1 MKFSIAQASKNQVN
15 ACASS
20 KWLLA
25 LLGLSIALR
34 VASAPTANAS
44 YLLIAGFSMLGRTQA
59 IQALALSWLFTMLN
73 PALAPDASAASI
85 GRYLVIVAAAISVA
99 WRGSGTGER
108 FSIKRLSFLTMC
120 LGVLLLVHSLLF
132 SAVVD
137 VSVLK
142 VVSWVMVVLT
152 LLSAWQGLAAP
163 QRVALFDQLQWGLV
177 WLLLLSLPLL
187 LIPGIGY
194 LRNGTGFQGLLNHPQ
209 AFGPTVALVGVLVGG
224 RVMGVRKPAWR
235 DIALLGLC
243 LVLVVLSEARTAGVA
258 MVLGLLGSA
267 LLSPVF
273 AGVSRRRMLPGLR
286 SRRFQTIALLAV
298 AGVIVA
304 GPLLAGKLSAYLF
317 KRSDATS
324 LIAAADASRGELVEK
339 MFLNIQKNPW
349 TGIGFGIASDPV
361 YMEVERDPVLGLP
374 LSALVEKGVMPVAV
388 VEELGVFGA
397 VAVLGWLLVVLR
409 RGARAGVQQFAILIT
424 LVLVNFGESMF
435 FSVGGMG
442 MLLLILLAG
451 AVTGEQRM
459 TERAAHA

>member
-1 MKFSIAQASKNQVN
+1 MSRSGSSLKLVHSLLLFALAMRLAST
-15 ACASS
+15 
-20 KWLLA
+20 
-25 LLGLSIALR
+25 G
-34 VASAPTANAS
+34 T
-44 YLLIAGFSMLGRTQA
+44 AGFSYLILAGFALLGRTQA

-85 GRYLVIVAAAISVA
+85 GRYLVIFAAAISVA
-99 WRGSGTGER
+99 WRGVGNGAG
-108 FSIKRLSFLTMC
+108 FAVKRISLLTLY
-120 LGVLLLVHSLLF
+120 LGVLMLVHSWLF
-132 SAVVD
+132 SVVVD

-142 VVSWVMVVLT
+142 VVSWVVVVLT
-152 LLSAWQGLAAP
+152 LLSAWQGLAAE
-163 QRVALFDQLQWGLV
+163 QRVALFDQLQWGLI
-177 WLLLLSLPLL
+177 WLMLLSLPLL
-187 LIPGIGY
+187 AIPSIGY
-194 LRNGTGFQGLLNHPQ
+194 LVNGTGFQGLLSHPQ

-224 RVMGVRKPAWR
+224 RVLGERKPAWR

-258 MVLGLLGSA
+258 MILGLLGSA

-273 AGVSRRRMLPGLR
+273 SGVSRRRMLPGLR
-286 SRRFQTIALLAV
+286 SRRFQTVALMAV

-304 GPLLAGKLSAYLF
+304 GPLLAGKLSSYLF

-324 LIAAADASRGELVEK
+324 LIAAADASRGALVEK

-349 TGIGFGIASDPV
+349 TGIGFGIASNPAS
-361 YMEVERDPVLGLP
+361 MQVERDPVLGLP
-374 LSALVEKGVMPVAV
+374 LSAQVEKGVMPVAV

-397 VAVLGWLLVVLR
+397 LAVLGWLLVVLR
-409 RGARAGVQQFAILIT
+409 RGARSGVPQFAVLIT

-459 TERAAHA
+459 TGRLAHG